1 MKNFKAIRLERA
13 YTQNQIAQFMHTG
26 NSTVFRWEHGI
37 TKPTLYQFVKLC
49 RIFSCTPAELT
60 GDMYDD
66 EIPVFNA
73 DFTLAGREPLT
84 DQLACRNC
92 VFGIVLPQDL
102 SPRINA
108 GDICFF
114 SLDDK
119 AEKESI
125 VFCSYDNCNGQ
136 ISIYKEYDS
145 DMQII
150 AVCQLLH
157 SKL

>member
-1 MKNFKAIRLERA
+1 MKNFKAIRLKRG

-26 NSTVFRWEHGI
+26 SSTVFRWEHNI
-37 TKPTLYQFVKLC
+37 TKPSLYQFVMLC
-49 RIFSCTPAELT
+49 RILKCTPAELT
-60 GDMYDD
+60 GELHNE
-66 EIPVFNA
+66 EIPVFTA
-73 DFTLAGREPLT
+73 DFTLVGKEPLT
-84 DQLACRNC
+84 DELACRNC
-92 VFGIVLPQDL
+92 VFGIVLPQGI

-108 GDICFF
+108 GDICIF

-119 AEKESI
+119 TEKESI

-136 ISIYKEYDS
+136 ISIYKDYES
-145 DMQII
+145 AVQII